1 MLYVTPGLCSF
12 SGRVLKAQLI
22 ILRVD
27 SRTVLSGRQV
37 EVSTDYMRQCRFN
50 MAAMTTSITAPL
62 SGARLNVKKN
72 SVARSAVRSGRML
85 TTAQAKGYKNSQ
97 LNSLVSSTPFD
108 NFSFAPIREAVVN
121 RAMTSRY
128 FDDLTKY
135 SECDVVISGAGS
147 AGLCCAYE
155 LSKLAPDAKIA
166 IIEQGVA
173 PGGGAWLGG
182 QLMSAMV
189 VSNSFLSFS
198 QWQSMLS
205 IYILEA
211 HCCKC
216 SNARLLDLPFL
227 TEAINEVADADLRY

>member
-1 MLYVTPGLCSF
+1 
-12 SGRVLKAQLI
+12 
-22 ILRVD
+22 
-27 SRTVLSGRQV
+27 
-37 EVSTDYMRQCRFN
+37 
-50 MAAMTTSITAPL
+50 MAAMTASITAPL
-62 SGARLNVKKN
+62 SGVRLNVKKN

-97 LNSLVSSTPFD
+97 LDSLVSSTPFD

-189 VSNSFLSFS
+189 VSNSFLSFP

-205 IYILEA
+205 TQDVDGTVI
-211 HCCKC
+211 
-216 SNARLLDLPFL
+216 
-227 TEAINEVADADLRY
+227 

>member
-1 MLYVTPGLCSF
+1 MHLLNALPSYIQVTHRLACKAVGTNCS
-12 SGRVLKAQLI
+12 SALAG
-22 ILRVD
+22 
-27 SRTVLSGRQV
+27 
-37 EVSTDYMRQCRFN
+37 FN
-50 MAAMTTSITAPL
+50 MAAMTASITAPL
-62 SGARLNVKKN
+62 SGARLHVKKN
-72 SVARSAVRSGRML
+72 SAARSAVRSGRML

-97 LNSLVSSTPFD
+97 LETLVSSTPFD

-189 VSNSFLSFS
+189 VSGCHVIAVLLFIAAVPAEAAATCSATSAH
-198 QWQSMLS
+198 S
-205 IYILEA
+205 IA
-211 HCCKC
+211 
-216 SNARLLDLPFL
+216 NDTLLFDLLQIP
-227 TEAINEVADADLRY
+227 VRSDAVRQ